1 MEAAV
6 TDLTGILAPT
16 TVQRAK
22 IVIGDRIGRVLHER
36 LVDLPPDLRT
46 AVRHLAAEFA
56 RQESRQ

>member
-6 TDLTGILAPT
+6 TDFTGILAPT
-16 TVQRAK
+16 SVERAK

-36 LVDLPPDLRT
+36 LVDLPLDLRA

-56 RQESRQ
+56 RQEAQQ